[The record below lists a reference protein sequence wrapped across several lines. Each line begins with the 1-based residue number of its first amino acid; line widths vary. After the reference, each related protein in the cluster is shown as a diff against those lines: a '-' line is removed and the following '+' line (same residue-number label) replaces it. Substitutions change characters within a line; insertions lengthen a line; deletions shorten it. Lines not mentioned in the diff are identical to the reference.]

1 MRDLC
6 ERQSHDANSSV
17 WSSGRL
23 QVKDIFFFWI
33 KQFIQF
39 GYYPIFSVSI
49 TQALLRQ
56 DDTNGRVAEALT
68 FEMRDMQSKD
78 STFETNPYPTGRK

>member
-1 MRDLC
+1 MVIGSFAGKRYF
-6 ERQSHDANSSV
+6 
-17 WSSGRL
+17 
-23 QVKDIFFFWI
+23 FFFWI

-78 STFETNPYPTGRK
+78 STFETNPHPTGRK